1 MKTLFTLIALGSVA
15 LVSAGQSNPNYGNST
30 SAYPSYNNGRGY
42 NQTQPNNG
50 YYQQNQPQSSQGYYD
65 PKTQTQY
72 FDQTQQNN
80 GNTYGYRNGDSQK
93 IVSDQDISN
102 KIKPILSAGWFTN
115 GHENVSYDVNNGNV
129 NLSGSV
135 DSTDNKNKVE
145 ESVRK
150 IDGVKQV
157 NNQISVVPK
166 VNPAYTDEQLQK
178 NEKKYPQDAASSYE
192 DRQLNAYIR
201 ERLSGGWF
209 SKNYDTIQLRTAN
222 GVVVISG
229 TLDKPDDIQKIND
242 LLIDIPG
249 ARTVNMQIRANN
261 R

>member
-1 MKTLFTLIALGSVA
+1 MKTIFTLIALASVA
-15 LVSAGQSNPNYGNST
+15 LVSAGQSNPNYQNSN
-30 SAYPSYNNGRGY
+30 SAYPSYTNGY
-42 NQTQPNNG
+42 NQQNQPNNG
-50 YYQQNQPQSSQGYYD
+50 YYQQNQRPSAQEYYD
-65 PKTQTQY
+65 QN
-72 FDQTQQNN
+72 QQSN
-80 GNTYGYRNGDSQK
+80 GRSYGYRNGDNQK

-102 KIKPILSAGWFTN
+102 KIKSLLAAGWFTN
-115 GHENVSYDVNNGNV
+115 GHEHVTFDVNNGNV
-129 NLSGSV
+129 NLRGSV
-135 DSTDNKNKVE
+135 DSTDNKNKIE

-150 IDGVKQV
+150 LDGVKQV
-157 NNQISVVPK
+157 NSQITVVPK

-209 SKNYDTIQLRTAN
+209 SKNYETIQLRTSN